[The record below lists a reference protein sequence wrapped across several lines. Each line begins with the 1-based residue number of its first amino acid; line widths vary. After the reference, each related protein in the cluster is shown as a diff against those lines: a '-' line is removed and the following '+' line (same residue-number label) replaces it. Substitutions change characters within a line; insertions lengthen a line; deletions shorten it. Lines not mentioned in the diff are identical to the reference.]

1 MRKKDTPELLE
12 ARYRINTVSRRL
24 GVHSSTIKRLEARG
38 LFTPSR
44 DYAGHRRYAEHDVA
58 RLRKI
63 LFGEAG
69 R

>member
-1 MRKKDTPELLE
+1 MRKRDTPELPE

-24 GVHSSTIKRLEARG
+24 GVHPSTIKRLEARR

-44 DYAGHRRYAEHDVA
+44 DYAGHRRYTEHDLA
-58 RLRKI
+58 RLREI
-63 LFGEAG
+63 LFGEAE